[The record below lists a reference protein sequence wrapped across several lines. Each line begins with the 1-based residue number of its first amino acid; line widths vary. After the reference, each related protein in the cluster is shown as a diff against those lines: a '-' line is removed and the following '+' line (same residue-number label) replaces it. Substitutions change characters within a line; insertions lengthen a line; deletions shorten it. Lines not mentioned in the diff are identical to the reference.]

1 MSKLDDTSIEVFTY
15 TDWQKVRRILLV
27 YFNEAVEKTRL
38 TRLEEELKTNNE
50 RFLARE
56 RKKFKNRKILI

>member
-1 MSKLDDTSIEVFTY
+1 VSKLDDTSIEVFTY